1 MMDKELVQQSQS
13 EQATNGPAPSTPTT
27 PTPPRL
33 IPNPM
38 LLDSPTPTLTPTTS
52 SPPPPLTPAP
62 CVVAHGSKAAAGGHL
77 SPHVLVPAL
86 PKLTSTATPALRT
99 YSRPILPS
107 PATKA
112 SPSTQTSS
120 SSSSVVTA
128 TTASPQPY
136 SSPAVTQSNT
146 MSSTSLTNGSTRP
159 GPTSTPIIPFH
170 TPASPPGRQVQ
181 QAHPVGTPGLVRANQ
196 SPSPVRQ
203 RVSQQ
208 ALLLGKGLKGS
219 GQDQVLLRAQMLI
232 LTSAMRPAQSPSSSS
247 FSSSS
252 SVPSSNP
259 ASAQLQSLTL
269 RPPPPGTLTIPPSL
283 RLKPPS
289 SAPPPLSRPNA
300 PVFPPLRPRPQPS
313 TVAKDSPTAPSRHL
327 SVPPP
332 IRAVPLRPR
341 LLSPNGHR
349 ATTPRQSPALQPI
362 AVAPSSQTTSVSK
375 PLTGLKSCALTH
387 TVLGPTSSQH
397 SPLSSSN
404 HFERS
409 PSAARQLQIIALS
422 SSQQPQAGT
431 YAHSAVKSKPSEL
444 PELSSQSKRTVKKE
458 DLNLLPLNPPPL
470 PSAPSHTQ
478 TLSKKRE
485 PKQSEEQGN
494 INRGAKPGIKD
505 EQTVSKDLQLEKDVQ
520 REKVK
525 QEKLTEMEREPQS
538 ERDKALMEVTAD
550 DERDT
555 ERRGTGKKRK
565 MEEEEGG
572 DIPMDTSDSLSGQ
585 LLHQHQNTDT
595 VKDSSMESKPSLDL
609 TPVPVKTPL
618 KGTVSAQ
625 TPVTEPVPV
634 QTPVTGPVPVKP
646 LVKGPASTQT
656 PLTELVPV
664 DTPVTELVPVDTP
677 VTEPVPVK
685 TPVTGPVPVK
695 TPVTGPVPV
704 ETPVTGPVPVKTPVT
719 GPVPIKMSVKGPVS
733 TKTQVTRLVP
743 VQTPV
748 TGPVPVETPVTG
760 PVSTKTQ
767 VTRLV
772 PVQTPVTGPVPVQ
785 TPVSGPAPVNTPVKG
800 PALTQTPMTGP
811 IPVETPV
818 AGPVPIKTSEK
829 GPVSTKTQVTE
840 LVPVQTL
847 ITGPA
852 PVNTPV
858 KGPASTHTPV
868 TEPVPAQTPVTEAV
882 PVKAPVT
889 EPVPAQTPV
898 TGPVPVKAP
907 VTELVLAPKP
917 VTGPVLVQLPA
928 TGPVSEVSVHCQRS
942 PEPQQDLQPSHED
955 FCENMSTQSDN
966 QSALSSLSSQSPPC
980 SPFIVSA
987 SENPHPL
994 LPAQITHPTD
1004 LSRTQHEA
1012 AKADKTPSDSQH
1024 APQPKTELIYQS
1036 EDESESFSQSL
1047 GSPWEMKAWPE
1058 GRQVLT
1064 HLVEGFVIQEGL
1076 QPFPVNRSSLL
1087 VPEQVSKPQ
1096 EVNGTNGKA
1105 ALPAADPI
1113 KQTEASTDSEE
1124 EDGRDVGDLENKSG
1138 HRDRTVLHCQFC
1150 GKRGHAHNFM
1160 RSKRFCSTA
1169 CARGFN
1175 VRLTKRLRA
1184 LSAGSRS
1191 ERPRPTL
1198 NRAESVPGKPL
1209 LLRLPRDLWSAGRRE
1224 KDGKEKPAAAAAAA
1238 AEHKDGEEDKDMRAS
1253 PHVFEEAEEDDDDGG
1268 EEDPAVAM
1276 AARME
1281 RRAARRARRASAPA
1295 FTASTPT
1302 TTFRPTPSQ
1311 WSVEEVTAF
1320 IQTLPGCGDVAEAF
1334 RLQEI
1339 DGQALLLLT
1348 EDHLMTSMNIKL
1360 GPALKICAHINALK
1374 NQ

>member
-1 MMDKELVQQSQS
+1 
-13 EQATNGPAPSTPTT
+13 
-27 PTPPRL
+27 
-33 IPNPM
+33 M
-38 LLDSPTPTLTPTTS
+38 LLDSPAPTLTPTTS

-62 CVVAHGSKAAAGGHL
+62 CVAAHGPKAAAGGTL
-77 SPHVLVPAL
+77 SPHVLVPAP

-120 SSSSVVTA
+120 SSSVVTA
-128 TTASPQPY
+128 TTASPLPY

-146 MSSTSLTNGSTRP
+146 MTSTSLTNGSTRP

-219 GQDQVLLRAQMLI
+219 GQDQ
-232 LTSAMRPAQSPSSSS
+232 
-247 FSSSS
+247 
-252 SVPSSNP
+252 
-259 ASAQLQSLTL
+259 LQSLTL

-289 SAPPPLSRPNA
+289 SAPPPLSRPSA

-313 TVAKDSPTAPSRHL
+313 TVAKESPTAPSRHL

-332 IRAVPLRPR
+332 TLYSPVRAVPLRPR

-431 YAHSAVKSKPSEL
+431 YVHPAVKSKPSEL

-485 PKQSEEQGN
+485 PKESEEQGN

-505 EQTVSKDLQLEKDVQ
+505 ERSVSKDLQLEKDVQ

-525 QEKLTEMEREPQS
+525 QEKLTEMEQEPQC
-538 ERDKALMEVTAD
+538 ERDKALME
-550 DERDT
+550 
-555 ERRGTGKKRK
+555 
-565 MEEEEGG
+565 
-572 DIPMDTSDSLSGQ
+572 
-585 LLHQHQNTDT
+585 
-595 VKDSSMESKPSLDL
+595 
-609 TPVPVKTPL
+609 
-618 KGTVSAQ
+618 
-625 TPVTEPVPV
+625 
-634 QTPVTGPVPVKP
+634 
-646 LVKGPASTQT
+646 
-656 PLTELVPV
+656 
-664 DTPVTELVPVDTP
+664 
-677 VTEPVPVK
+677 
-685 TPVTGPVPVK
+685 
-695 TPVTGPVPV
+695 
-704 ETPVTGPVPVKTPVT
+704 
-719 GPVPIKMSVKGPVS
+719 
-733 TKTQVTRLVP
+733 
-743 VQTPV
+743 
-748 TGPVPVETPVTG
+748 
-760 PVSTKTQ
+760 
-767 VTRLV
+767 
-772 PVQTPVTGPVPVQ
+772 
-785 TPVSGPAPVNTPVKG
+785 
-800 PALTQTPMTGP
+800 
-811 IPVETPV
+811 
-818 AGPVPIKTSEK
+818 
-829 GPVSTKTQVTE
+829 
-840 LVPVQTL
+840 
-847 ITGPA
+847 
-852 PVNTPV
+852 
-858 KGPASTHTPV
+858 
-868 TEPVPAQTPVTEAV
+868 
-882 PVKAPVT
+882 
-889 EPVPAQTPV
+889 
-898 TGPVPVKAP
+898 
-907 VTELVLAPKP
+907 
-917 VTGPVLVQLPA
+917 
-928 TGPVSEVSVHCQRS
+928 
-942 PEPQQDLQPSHED
+942 
-955 FCENMSTQSDN
+955 
-966 QSALSSLSSQSPPC
+966 
-980 SPFIVSA
+980 
-987 SENPHPL
+987 
-994 LPAQITHPTD
+994 ITHPTD
-1004 LSRTQHEA
+1004 LSQTPA
-1012 AKADKTPSDSQH
+1012 AKADMKPSDSEH

-1036 EDESESFSQSL
+1036 EDENFSQSL

-1224 KDGKEKPAAAAAAA
+1224 KDGKEKPAAAAA
-1238 AEHKDGEEDKDMRAS
+1238 EHKDGEEDKDMRAS
-1253 PHVFEEAEEDDDDGG
+1253 PHVFEEAEEDDDEGG

-1302 TTFRPTPSQ
+1302 TTFRPAPSQ

>member
-1 MMDKELVQQSQS
+1 MDKELVQQSQS
-13 EQATNGPAPSTPTT
+13 EQANNGPAPSTPTT

-38 LLDSPTPTLTPTTS
+38 LLDSPTPTLTP
-52 SPPPPLTPAP
+52 PPPPLLPPHPSSLHLGPRTE
-62 CVVAHGSKAAAGGHL
+62 GGGGRRGTVP
-77 SPHVLVPAL
+77 SPP

-107 PATKA
+107 PATKT

-120 SSSSVVTA
+120 SSSVVTT
-128 TTASPQPY
+128 TTASPLPS

-146 MSSTSLTNGSTRP
+146 MTSTSLTNGSTRP

-289 SAPPPLSRPNA
+289 SAPPPLSRPSA

-313 TVAKDSPTAPSRHL
+313 TVAKESPTAPSRHL
-327 SVPPP
+327 SVLPPTLYSP
-332 IRAVPLRPR
+332 VRAVPLRPR

-362 AVAPSSQTTSVSK
+362 AVAPSSQATSVSK
-375 PLTGLKSCALTH
+375 PLTGLKSCPLTH
-387 TVLGPTSSQH
+387 TVMGPTSSQH

-422 SSQQPQAGT
+422 SGQQPQAGT
-431 YAHSAVKSKPSEL
+431 YAHPAVKSKPSEL

-478 TLSKKRE
+478 TLTKKRE
-485 PKQSEEQGN
+485 PKESEEQGN
-494 INRGAKPGIKD
+494 INQGAKPGIKD
-505 EQTVSKDLQLEKDVQ
+505 ASKDLQLEKDVQ

-525 QEKLTEMEREPQS
+525 QVKLTEMEQEPQS
-538 ERDKALMEVTAD
+538 ERDKALMEVTAE

-565 MEEEEGG
+565 MEEEEEGG
-572 DIPMDTSDSLSGQ
+572 DIPMDTSDSLTGQ

-618 KGTVSAQ
+618 KGTVSVQ

-634 QTPVTGPVPVKP
+634 QTPVTGPAPIKP

-656 PLTELVPV
+656 PLTEP
-664 DTPVTELVPVDTP
+664 VPVDTP
-677 VTEPVPVK
+677 VTEPIPVE
-685 TPVTGPVPVK
+685 

-704 ETPVTGPVPVKTPVT
+704 ETPIT

-733 TKTQVTRLVP
+733 TKTQVTGLVP
-743 VQTPV
+743 VP
-748 TGPVPVETPVTG
+748 TPVTG
-760 PVSTKTQ
+760 PVS
-767 VTRLV
+767 
-772 PVQTPVTGPVPVQ
+772 VQ

-800 PALTQTPMTGP
+800 PALTQTPMTEP

-818 AGPVPIKTSEK
+818 AGPVPIKTSVK
-829 GPVSTKTQVTE
+829 GPVSTKSQVTG

-847 ITGPA
+847 ITGSA

-868 TEPVPAQTPVTEAV
+868 TGPVSVQT
-882 PVKAPVT
+882 PVT
-889 EPVPAQTPV
+889 EPVPVQTPV

-907 VTELVLAPKP
+907 VTELAPTQTPVTELVLAHKPVTGPGQVKSPVTESVSTQTSIKGLVSTHKP
-917 VTGPVLVQLPA
+917 VTGPVLVQSPA
-928 TGPVSEVSVHCQRS
+928 TGPVSEVSVHSQRS

-980 SPFIVSA
+980 SPFIVSS

-1024 APQPKTELIYQS
+1024 APQAKTELIYKS

-1105 ALPAADPI
+1105 PLPAADPI

-1124 EDGRDVGDLENKSG
+1124 EDGRAPVG
-1138 HRDRTVLHCQFC
+1138 
-1150 GKRGHAHNFM
+1150 
-1160 RSKRFCSTA
+1160 
-1169 CARGFN
+1169 ARGTLGLKEL
-1175 VRLTKRLRA
+1175 VLWTA
-1184 LSAGSRS
+1184 L
-1191 ERPRPTL
+1191 
-1198 NRAESVPGKPL
+1198 GKT
-1209 LLRLPRDLWSAGRRE
+1209 G
-1224 KDGKEKPAAAAAAA
+1224 
-1238 AEHKDGEEDKDMRAS
+1238 
-1253 PHVFEEAEEDDDDGG
+1253 
-1268 EEDPAVAM
+1268 
-1276 AARME
+1276 
-1281 RRAARRARRASAPA
+1281 
-1295 FTASTPT
+1295 
-1302 TTFRPTPSQ
+1302 
-1311 WSVEEVTAF
+1311 
-1320 IQTLPGCGDVAEAF
+1320 
-1334 RLQEI
+1334 
-1339 DGQALLLLT
+1339 
-1348 EDHLMTSMNIKL
+1348 
-1360 GPALKICAHINALK
+1360 
-1374 NQ
+1374 